1 MIVLFTA
8 SRAIAGAPTARLLR
22 RSGAALAY
30 LWSGWGAVASLFLF
44 LALWDLGNRIYGS
57 FILPSPQEAFAALG
71 DLIARGAAQQQL
83 GVTLY
88 RAAAG
93 LAVAVG
99 FGTLLGIVAGLSMTA
114 AMAARPLLTVLL
126 GVPPIAWIVLAL
138 LWFGASDGT
147 PIFTVAITTVP
158 ITFAAAMQGARTLD
172 GDLRSMAR
180 AFRAPLL
187 LRFTDVY
194 LPHILS
200 YVFPAWIT
208 ALGMS
213 WKVVVMAELLSTPDG
228 VGAGLAAARINL
240 DTAQTLAWILAVVST
255 LLAAEYLL
263 LEPIKR
269 HLERW
274 RHDTP

>member
-1 MIVLFTA
+1 MA

-93 LAVAVG
+93 FAVAVG

-114 AMAARPLLTVLL
+114 AMAARPLVTVLL

-172 GDLRSMAR
+172 GDLRTMAR

-200 YVFPAWIT
+200 YVFPGWIT

-240 DTAQTLAWILAVVST
+240 DTAQTLAWILAVVGT

>member
-1 MIVLFTA
+1 M
-8 SRAIAGAPTARLLR
+8 R
-22 RSGAALAY
+22 RPGEWLGRTLAY
-30 LWSGWGAVASLFLF
+30 LWSGWGAVASLLLF
-44 LALWDLGNRIYGS
+44 LALWDLGNRLYGS
-57 FILPSPQEAFAALG
+57 FILPSPLEALG
-71 DLIARGAAQQQL
+71 ALGELLAHGALQQQL
-83 GVTLY
+83 LATLF
-88 RAAAG
+88 RALAG
-93 LAVAVG
+93 FAIAVS
-99 FGTLLGIVAGLSMTA
+99 FGTLLGSIAGLSMTA
-114 AMAARPLLTVLL
+114 AMAARPLVTVLL

-158 ITFAAAMQGARTLD
+158 MTFAAAMQGARTLD
-172 GDLRSMAR
+172 GDLRRMAR
-180 AFRAPLL
+180 AFRAGPW

-240 DTAQTLAWILAVVST
+240 DTAQTLAWILAVVGT
-255 LLAAEYLL
+255 LLVAEYIL

-274 RHDTP
+274 RSDEH